1 MSSHMDILRWDK
13 IWDEHIELATFS
25 AETLSGC
32 HMCCVMD
39 SIKPLCKVELVCNE

>member
-1 MSSHMDILRWDK
+1 MFSYMVMLRWES
-13 IWDEHIELATFS
+13 IWDKHIEPAVVS

-39 SIKPLCKVELVCNE
+39 SIKLLCKVELVCND